1 MADRYYVDVT
11 RIARIRAAVRR
22 GLTVNTGGP
31 FNGVFNAW
39 GERYL
44 AQARTQYRS
53 NAGGG
58 WTPLAPRTVA
68 ERTRL
73 GFGPDRPILVR
84 LGVLFRA
91 LSRGAPGN
99 LFRRIPG
106 GIRVGFGGSAR
117 HPGYGRRGRR
127 PEIAYIGRI
136 HDAGRGNNPVR
147 QIINPPTLRT
157 RLALRTELRY
167 GFTALIR
174 SLGG

>member
-1 MADRYYVDVT
+1 VADRYYVDVS
-11 RIARIRAAVRR
+11 RIVRIRAAVRR
-22 GLTVNTGGP
+22 GLTVRSGGP
-31 FNGVFNAW
+31 FNPVFNAW

-44 AQARTQYRS
+44 AQARQQYRANS
-53 NAGGG
+53 GGG

-91 LSRGAPGN
+91 LTRGAPGN
-99 LFRRIPG
+99 LFLRIPG
-106 GIRVGFGGSAR
+106 GIRVGFGGAAR
-117 HPGYGRRGRR
+117 HPGYAGRPGRI
-127 PEIAYIGRI
+127 PIAAIGRI
-136 HDAGRGNNPVR
+136 HDAGGGNNPRR

-157 RLALRTELRY
+157 RLALHTELRY
-167 GFTALIR
+167 GMTALIR